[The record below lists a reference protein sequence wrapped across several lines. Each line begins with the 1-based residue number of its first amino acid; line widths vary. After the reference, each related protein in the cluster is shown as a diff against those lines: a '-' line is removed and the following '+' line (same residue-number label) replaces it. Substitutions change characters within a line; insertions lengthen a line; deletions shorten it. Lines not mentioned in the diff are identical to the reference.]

1 VVGAGYNAA
10 FRPPPGGRRPRCLHF
25 ARPPFGNRDIIDMTS
40 RVEPHRPGADA
51 TGSPAAHPRAGAA
64 ARLRRRAAGVLT
76 ALVLAPLAACGGV
89 DRFPQT
95 SLVPKSDFAEAIDRL
110 QWLTIYLG
118 VGVSVVVFALL
129 GYILVRFRH
138 QPGAPAPQQV
148 HGNTKLELAWTLIPA
163 ILIAIIAVPTVRVI
177 FETQAEA
184 PEGSLPIDVI
194 GYQWWWEFRYP
205 MPNGD
210 TVVTANEVH
219 VPVGRTVELR
229 ITAADVLHSFW
240 IPQMGGKRDL
250 IPNRINRIVFTPNEA
265 GVYLGQCAEFC
276 GESHA
281 LMKMRLI
288 AHEPAEFERWLA
300 NEALPAV
307 EPTDS
312 AVMIGKQLTTQG
324 ACAGCHIIDGTAAQ
338 FGRAG
343 PNLTHMAR
351 RSTIAAGILDNNAEN
366 LFHWIDRPTE
376 IKPGSLM
383 PSLGLSEQEIRYIV
397 AYLQTLY

>member
-1 VVGAGYNAA
+1 MRHFVSLNRVAKAV
-10 FRPPPGGRRPRCLHF
+10 PRKISYSYGHR
-25 ARPPFGNRDIIDMTS
+25 AHTVMMS
-40 RVEPHRPGADA
+40 RVEPARRGALLQWGSSAIPHRDA
-51 TGSPAAHPRAGAA
+51 PVQPRMRRLWTRLVALPAA
-64 ARLRRRAAGVLT
+64 
-76 ALVLAPLAACGGV
+76 ALLGACGGT

-95 SLVPKSDFAEAIDRL
+95 SLVPQSDYAEAIDRL
-110 QWLTIYLG
+110 QWLTIYMG
-118 VGVSVVVFALL
+118 VGVGIIVFALL
-129 GYILVRFRH
+129 AYILVRFRH
-138 QPGAPAPQQV
+138 QPGAPPPKPV
-148 HGNTKLELAWTLIPA
+148 HGNTQLELAWTLIPA
-163 ILIAIIAVPTVRVI
+163 ILIAIIAVPTVRTI
-177 FETQAEA
+177 FITQAEA
-184 PEGSLPIDVI
+184 PPGSLPIDVI

-205 MPNGD
+205 LENGD
-210 TVVTANEVH
+210 TVVTANEIH

-250 IPNRINRIVFTPNEA
+250 IPNRVNRIVFTPNQA

-312 AVMIGKQLTTQG
+312 AVMIGRQLTTQG
-324 ACAGCHIIDGTAAQ
+324 ACAGCHIIDGTPAQ

-343 PNLTHMAR
+343 PNLTHLAR
-351 RSTIAAGILDNNAEN
+351 RSTIAAGIMDNNADN
-366 LFHWIDRPTE
+366 LFHWIDRPQE
-376 IKPGSLM
+376 IKPGALM
-383 PSLGLSEQEIRYIV
+383 PSLGLNEQEIRYIV

>member
-1 VVGAGYNAA
+1 MMSRAEPTRRGAEQ
-10 FRPPPGGRRPRCLHF
+10 PGGSTAAPYRE
-25 ARPPFGNRDIIDMTS
+25 TS
-40 RVEPHRPGADA
+40 
-51 TGSPAAHPRAGAA
+51 
-64 ARLRRRAAGVLT
+64 VLT
-76 ALVLAPLAACGGV
+76 RVRARWTRLTPLAVVASLTACGGT

-95 SLVPKSDFAEAIDRL
+95 SLVPQSDYAEAIDSL

-129 GYILVRFRH
+129 GYILVRFRY
-138 QPGAPAPQQV
+138 QPGTPPPKQV
-148 HGNTKLELAWTLIPA
+148 HGNTQLELAWTLIPA
-163 ILIAIIAVPTVRVI
+163 ILIAIIAVPTVRTI
-177 FETQAEA
+177 FITQAEA

-205 MPNGD
+205 LENGD

-250 IPNRINRIVFTPNEA
+250 IPNRINRIVFTPNEP

-288 AHEPAEFERWLA
+288 AHEPAEFERWLE
-300 NEALPAV
+300 NEARPAV

-312 AVMIGKQLTTQG
+312 AVMIGRQLTTQG
-324 ACAGCHIIDGTAAQ
+324 ACAGCHIIDGTPAQ

-343 PNLTHMAR
+343 PSLTHLAR
-351 RSTIAAGILDNNAEN
+351 RSTIAAGIMDNNAEN
-366 LFHWIDRPTE
+366 LFHWIDRPQE
-376 IKPGSLM
+376 IKPGALM

>member
-1 VVGAGYNAA
+1 MMSRAEPTRRGAEKE
-10 FRPPPGGRRPRCLHF
+10 GGSIASP
-25 ARPPFGNRDIIDMTS
+25 S
-40 RVEPHRPGADA
+40 RVPSVLRRI
-51 TGSPAAHPRAGAA
+51 RARW
-64 ARLRRRAAGVLT
+64 ARLL
-76 ALVLAPLAACGGV
+76 PLAAVALLGACGGTE
-89 DRFPQT
+89 RFPQT
-95 SLVPKSDFAEAIDRL
+95 SLEPRSDFAESIDQL

-118 VGVSVVVFALL
+118 VGVAVVVFAILA
-129 GYILVRFRH
+129 YILMRFRY
-138 QPGAPAPQQV
+138 QPGAPPPKQV
-148 HGNTKLELAWTLIPA
+148 HGNTQLELAWTLIPA
-163 ILIAIIAVPTVRVI
+163 VLIAIIAVPTVRTI
-177 FETQAEA
+177 FVTQAEA

-205 MPNGD
+205 LENGD

-219 VPVGRTVELR
+219 VPVGRPVELR

-250 IPNRINRIVFTPNEA
+250 IPNRINRIVFTPNEP

-300 NEALPAV
+300 NEARPAI

-312 AVMIGKQLTTQG
+312 AVMIGRQLTTQG
-324 ACAGCHIIDGTAAQ
+324 ACAGCHIIDGTPAQ

-351 RSTIAAGILDNNAEN
+351 RSTLAAGIMDNNAEN
-366 LFHWIDRPTE
+366 LFHWIDRPQE
-376 IKPGSLM
+376 IKPGALM

>member
-1 VVGAGYNAA
+1 
-10 FRPPPGGRRPRCLHF
+10 
-25 ARPPFGNRDIIDMTS
+25 MMS
-40 RVEPHRPGADA
+40 RVEPTRRGAVRIEGFDASSHRASSVLPRSRRGAEW
-51 TGSPAAHPRAGAA
+51 S
-64 ARLRRRAAGVLT
+64 LL
-76 ALVLAPLAACGGV
+76 LLAIVFLAACGGAEQ
-89 DRFPQT
+89 FPQT
-95 SLVPKSDFAEAIDRL
+95 SLVPKSDFAEASDKL

-118 VGVSVVVFALL
+118 VGVSVVVFAILA
-129 GYILVRFRH
+129 YILVRFRH
-138 QPGAPAPQQV
+138 QPGAPAPKQV
-148 HGNTKLELAWTLIPA
+148 HGNTQLELAWTLIPA
-163 ILIAIIAVPTVRVI
+163 LLIAIIAVPTVRTI
-177 FETQAEA
+177 FETQAPA
-184 PEGSLPIDVI
+184 PEGSLQIDVI

-205 MPNGD
+205 MENGD
-210 TVVTANEVH
+210 TVVTANEIH
-219 VPVGRTVELR
+219 VPVGRTVDLR

-250 IPNRINRIVFTPNEA
+250 IPNRINHIVFTPHEA

-300 NEALPAV
+300 NEARPAV

-312 AVMIGKQLTTQG
+312 AVMIGRQLTTQG
-324 ACAGCHIIDGTAAQ
+324 ACAGCHIIDGTPAQ

-343 PNLTHMAR
+343 PNLTHIAR
-351 RSTIAAGILDNNAEN
+351 RSTIGAGIMDNNAEN
-366 LFHWIDRPTE
+366 LFHWIDRPQD

>member
-1 VVGAGYNAA
+1 MM
-10 FRPPPGGRRPRCLHF
+10 L
-25 ARPPFGNRDIIDMTS
+25 
-40 RVEPHRPGADA
+40 RVEPARRGALLQRGSSSLPHRDA
-51 TGSPAAHPRAGAA
+51 PVQPRMRRRWTRLVALPAAG
-64 ARLRRRAAGVLT
+64 
-76 ALVLAPLAACGGV
+76 LVGACGGT

-95 SLVPKSDFAEAIDRL
+95 SLVPQSDYAEVIDRL
-110 QWLTIYLG
+110 QWLTIYMG
-118 VGVSVVVFALL
+118 VGVGIIVFAILA
-129 GYILVRFRH
+129 YILVRFRH
-138 QPGAPAPQQV
+138 QPGSPPPKPV
-148 HGNTKLELAWTLIPA
+148 HGNTQLELAWTLIPA
-163 ILIAIIAVPTVRVI
+163 ILIAIIAVPTVRTI
-177 FETQAEA
+177 FITQAEA
-184 PEGSLPIDVI
+184 PPGSLPIDVI

-205 MPNGD
+205 LENGD
-210 TVVTANEVH
+210 TVVTANEIH

-250 IPNRINRIVFTPNEA
+250 IPNRVNRIVFTPNQA

-312 AVMIGKQLTTQG
+312 AVMIGRQLTTQG
-324 ACAGCHIIDGTAAQ
+324 ACAGCHIIDGTPAQ

-343 PNLTHMAR
+343 PNLTHLAR
-351 RSTIAAGILDNNAEN
+351 RSTIAAGIMDNNADN
-366 LFHWIDRPTE
+366 LFHWIDRPQE
-376 IKPGSLM
+376 IKPGALM
-383 PSLGLSEQEIRYIV
+383 PSLGLNEQEIRYIV